1 MANEVNEEACYLDM
15 PNGLSKEINYPQ
27 KFVRAPKQGKY
38 PCNEA
43 AKKVPVSAEAMRI
56 SLGK

>member
-1 MANEVNEEACYLDM
+1 MGKEVNEEACYLDM
-15 PNGLSKEINYPQ
+15 PNGLSSKINYPQ
-27 KFVRAPKQGKY
+27 KFVRAPNQGKY

-43 AKKVPVSAEAMRI
+43 AKKVPASDLAMRM